1 MPTISKKNGILK
13 CNYNKMSFQKGPFC
27 PEFYS
32 EPIKL
37 KIMSLIDEEI
47 QAEIEEIPD
56 EGEDDNEK
64 DEEIE
69 VTEKEILEDFNEKI
83 NVIDR
88 HDIDLYKY
96 MKVKKNFLAKEP
108 IEVEIYIPNLI
119 SKDKKEIQKIKRL
132 LKLKAGT
139 SECKII
145 IEMNIITV
153 PLQILFSC
161 ENYQLQYIN
170 ENFYLKTEQLLS
182 GEIIQFKI
190 QNYIEGENLII
201 QTRIDSLDNN
211 NSNIPIITFKKDTV
225 EVEIPKMT
233 QIKRLNCKIECYIS
247 GNYNI
252 PIIIDSVII
261 PNDFDFEIYDF
272 SKHCFNN
279 KIDLFIPS
287 IYKNK

>member
-1 MPTISKKNGILK
+1 MVHENYEIIYKTLNDYFDISNNNQEPDFSIIKKIKSYFEEKLLAIKKDFNALNENFNNNIGNITKDLSISQLDNIFSSNLDMPNLPEEKKHFLNFDNLKPDSPLLSMPTISKKNGILK

-170 ENFYLKTEQLLS
+170 ENYYLKTEQLL
-182 GEIIQFKI
+182 
-190 QNYIEGENLII
+190 
-201 QTRIDSLDNN
+201 
-211 NSNIPIITFKKDTV
+211 
-225 EVEIPKMT
+225 
-233 QIKRLNCKIECYIS
+233 
-247 GNYNI
+247 
-252 PIIIDSVII
+252 
-261 PNDFDFEIYDF
+261 
-272 SKHCFNN
+272 
-279 KIDLFIPS
+279 
-287 IYKNK
+287 